1 MLRQSIERQLPT
13 GRVLVTVEYLD
24 DGDRVRILDY
34 RRRRNGRVRL
44 ERVRHME
51 GKVVAL
57 RDLLGADDSDARP
70 APRAW

>member
-24 DGDRVRILDY
+24 DGDRVRILEY

-44 ERVRHME
+44 ERVPHME

-57 RDLLGADDSDARP
+57 RDLLGAQDDEGQGGSS
-70 APRAW
+70 